1 MFRSKHSGWT
11 WEGKRTPFGGGGGII
26 SDIGNSISNAVSDV
40 GSALA
45 SIDPG
50 PAIGSGLA
58 SVDQAVNNAIP
69 GGWAT
74 VGGAALLAAG
84 ITDPTLLGLADS
96 GALTPDALANAGVSQ
111 DTIDALGSGSITA
124 PSSYVSPTQA
134 LTTDISGSTGGT
146 VIGVTTGG
154 STSGIAIPSGS
165 AITVDPA
172 IAAGSGADLSA
183 AGTTATGAATGAGVS
198 GVGSL
203 SPTLPAAGA
212 NAGAGTGLSAALAPN
227 TVLGTG
233 LPGGGAIGVAYQLGA
248 NGLPATDWL
257 GNPIT
262 ASSVGL
268 NGSTATSAL
277 NTLPNPTQLATA
289 LKNLGT
295 ATQKNATQSLPT
307 VRYQSAFLPNAQVVP
322 IEGSRLTTTP
332 TALKLASLLQ

>member
-11 WEGKRTPFGGGGGII
+11 WELKRTPFGVGGGVI
-26 SDIGNSISNAVSDV
+26 SDIGNAVSNAVSDV
-40 GSALA
+40 GNIVQNDVITPISNAGV
-45 SIDPG
+45 SID
-50 PAIGSGLA
+50 
-58 SVDQAVNNAIP
+58 QTVNNAIP

-84 ITDPTLLGLADS
+84 IADPTLLGLADS

-124 PSSYVSPTQA
+124 PSSYVSPSQA

-146 VIGVTTGG
+146 SIGATTGG
-154 STSGIAIPSGS
+154 STSGIAIPSSS
-165 AITVDPA
+165 AITVDPS
-172 IAAGSGADLSA
+172 IAAGSGANLAA
-183 AGTTATGAATGAGVS
+183 AGTTATGAATGAGLS
-198 GVGSL
+198 GTSGL
-203 SPTLPAAGA
+203 NAALPAAGA

-233 LPGGGAIGVAYQLGA
+233 LAGGGDIGVAYQLGA

-257 GNPIT
+257 GNPIE

-268 NGSTATSAL
+268 NGSTATSSI
-277 NTLPNPTQLATA
+277 LPNPTQLATA
-289 LKNLGT
+289 LKNLGA
-295 ATQKNATQSLPT
+295 ATQKNATQTLPT
-307 VRYQSAFLPNAQVVP
+307 VHYQSAFLPSAQTVP
-322 IEGSRLTTTP
+322 VEGSRLTTTP